1 MSGRHE
7 FKNGIKH
14 TIRERERMSLK
25 TFTLPQMLTTAGYTS
40 GIFGKGRLGDEAAS
54 PPSCKNAKL
63 TCRRCRFRCTCQYA
77 WEFKPTR

>member
-25 TFTLPQMLTTAGYTS
+25 TFTLPQMLMTAGYTS
-40 GIFGKGRLGDEAAS
+40 GILGKGRLGDEAA
-54 PPSCKNAKL
+54 
-63 TCRRCRFRCTCQYA
+63 
-77 WEFKPTR
+77 